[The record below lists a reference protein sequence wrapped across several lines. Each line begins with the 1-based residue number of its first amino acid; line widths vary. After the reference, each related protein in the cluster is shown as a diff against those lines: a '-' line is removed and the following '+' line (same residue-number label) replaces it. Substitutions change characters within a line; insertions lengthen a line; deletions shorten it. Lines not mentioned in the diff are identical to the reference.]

1 MVFSS
6 ASPLHPL
13 SAFDFHLTSVEP
25 LGSQIYKQKIIY
37 YRYPMTAAIKTK
49 NEILQTPN
57 KGYYTTTKM
66 IYSRNRIKAAIK
78 AATLQQK

>member
-1 MVFSS
+1 
-6 ASPLHPL
+6 
-13 SAFDFHLTSVEP
+13 
-25 LGSQIYKQKIIY
+25 
-37 YRYPMTAAIKTK
+37 MTAAIKTK